1 MSLGQSLQNA
11 RKASG
16 LTIDQLSTQ
25 TNIRAS
31 LLKEF
36 EENNFIN
43 AGGDTYARGHLR
55 SVARILKVDA
65 EPFLAQFDEEHAQQ
79 QRPIHD
85 QLVENNATFA
95 LPERSKFTQRQLITF
110 SLIGILTIGIIT
122 ITIDNLKQSAS
133 APKPKATLS
142 ASAKPSENATTN
154 AKPSAS
160 ASATA
165 SATTNSQAK
174 VYSSGTGVSVKLNA
188 INGSSWLFVTDKAG
202 VTLYSGRASQGESF
216 EFSSTETVN
225 LRIGNA
231 GAVKLTVNGHEL
243 PSLGAN
249 GEVVN
254 VSYGVNS

>member
-1 MSLGQSLQNA
+1 MTLGQSLTNA

-16 LTIDQLSTQ
+16 LNIDQLSAQ

-36 EENNFIN
+36 EANNFIN

-55 SVARILKVDA
+55 SIARILKVDA
-65 EPFLAQFDEEHAQQ
+65 EPFLAQFDEEHAQI

-95 LPERSKFTQRQLITF
+95 LPERSKFTQKQLITF

-133 APKPKATLS
+133 APKPKATMS
-142 ASAKPSENATTN
+142 ASAKPSEKATP
-154 AKPSAS
+154 KVSAS
-160 ASATA
+160 AAA

-174 VYSSGTGVSVKLNA
+174 VYSSGSGVSVKLNA